1 MFNRERF
8 LLKLVAA
15 ILLIQ
20 LALYGLGAGVCAY
33 RYASSSSTAGLSEGA
48 CRPLR
53 EGLDAAVETALN
65 VLLALLGAGALAMGP
80 RTENKKRPIAQEPQA
95 QEPQA
100 QEPQAQEPEAQE
112 PETQRPQAHRP

>member
-33 RYASSSSTAGLSEGA
+33 RYASSSSTAAALSEGA

-100 QEPQAQEPEAQE
+100 QEPEAQE

>member
-33 RYASSSSTAGLSEGA
+33 RYASSSTAALSEGA

-100 QEPQAQEPEAQE
+100 QEPEAQE